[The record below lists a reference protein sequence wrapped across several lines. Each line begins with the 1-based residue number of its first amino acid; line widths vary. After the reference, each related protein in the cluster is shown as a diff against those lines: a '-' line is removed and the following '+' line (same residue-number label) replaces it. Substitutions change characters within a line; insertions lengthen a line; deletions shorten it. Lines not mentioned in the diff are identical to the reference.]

1 MLLTRVLRR
10 VLLTLFIV
18 VGVTIIS
25 FVLVRLA
32 PGDPAKQLLPAT
44 ATEEQVQAMRERMGL
59 DKSYLVQY
67 GLYLNN
73 LLHGDLGYSFRYQ
86 MNNAELIFPRLLRTA
101 EISAIG
107 IILALIISIPL
118 GLIAG
123 IKRGSLVDT
132 VAMGFALYGQAMSPV
147 WFCLFLILVFSVWLK
162 WLPTEGTGTIQH
174 LVMPSICI
182 GFAFC
187 SLVTRMLR
195 TEMINVLNEDYIT
208 ATRARG
214 IDKFKIYTKYAFK
227 NAMLPVVTVSGIQ
240 VGALLTGS
248 VVIEQIFSWPGI
260 GQLTYVAISSR
271 DFQLVQSILLV
282 IALIMV
288 TCNLAVDILY
298 PLIDKRIKFN

>member
-1 MLLTRVLRR
+1 
-10 VLLTLFIV
+10 
-18 VGVTIIS
+18 
-25 FVLVRLA
+25 
-32 PGDPAKQLLPAT
+32 
-44 ATEEQVQAMRERMGL
+44 
-59 DKSYLVQY
+59 
-67 GLYLNN
+67 
-73 LLHGDLGYSFRYQ
+73 
-86 MNNAELIFPRLLRTA
+86 
-101 EISAIG
+101 
-107 IILALIISIPL
+107 
-118 GLIAG
+118 
-123 IKRGSLVDT
+123 
-132 VAMGFALYGQAMSPV
+132 
-147 WFCLFLILVFSVWLK
+147 
-162 WLPTEGTGTIQH
+162 
-174 LVMPSICI
+174 MPSICI